1 MATTNV
7 GKPFGVVTSK
17 NQATAITE
25 SKQDANSG
33 QFYITR
39 TDNSNTGGV
48 GNTEG
53 DASQAISLTING
65 NVLRGIS
72 KDDAIKLANLNI
84 GSGTIAEGAF
94 NYKGSVGEIY
104 DLPTDAKVGDV
115 YNIYSNFQLD
125 NTEFPAYTSV
135 VYVHDI
141 NIGTYTWIPLGGK
154 MKISTTATKKISDT
168 QDRIYYSSSDE
179 ENTVIGNFDIRVNN
193 DDCLYVADDA
203 IGIKFGPGLSTN
215 DGEYL
220 TPNLGTGLIMQGTYI
235 TPSLGEGLST
245 SSRGY
250 IIPNLGAGLIIRD
263 DYITL
268 DIGTGLTYDDDDERI
283 CVNIGGGLT
292 DATNGKIEVSCGN
305 NIIIKPS
312 NSIDLDIDKL
322 SGTVKDVNNFY
333 YSLGGIYF
341 SDTIKSGQKNDN
353 VTVVPYFP
361 GQKKNYG
368 LALRCGT
375 GLAFQ
380 EGYEDFGIESSQIL
394 GHDGRYYVNIDNVT
408 IGLNTDS
415 KLKVKHDST
424 LSESGNGL
432 SVKVGHGLVTGGD
445 GININ
450 LASPIPSD
458 LQQLPVSTAGI
469 LVNDGTN
476 GLCVDIPALKRL
488 VELIMA
494 AK

>member
-17 NQATAITE
+17 NQATAIIE

-94 NYKGSVGEIY
+94 NYKGSVGDVD
-104 DLPTDAKVGDV
+104 DLPIDAKVGDV
-115 YNIYSNFQLD
+115 YNISNDFYLD
-125 NTEFPAYTSV
+125 GTMFPAYTSV
-135 VYVHDI
+135 VYVDD
-141 NIGTYTWIPLGGK
+141 GTYTWMSLG
-154 MKISTTATKKISDT
+154 
-168 QDRIYYSSSDE
+168 
-179 ENTVIGNFDIRVNN
+179 GNFDIRVNN
-193 DDCLYVADDA
+193 DDCLYVADYA
-203 IGIKFGPGLSTN
+203 IGIKLGPGLSTN
-215 DGEYL
+215 HGEYL
-220 TPNLGTGLIMQGTYI
+220 TPRLGPGLSINSEDDI
-235 TPSLGEGLST
+235 TPSLGPGLST
-245 SSRGY
+245 NYDGY
-250 IIPNLGAGLIIRD
+250 IIPNLGPGLIIRD
-263 DYITL
+263 DYITPNL
-268 DIGTGLTYDDDDERI
+268 GTGFCDDAGSI
-283 CVNIGGGLT
+283 CVNI
-292 DATNGKIEVSCGN
+292 D
-305 NIIIKPS
+305 NI
-312 NSIDLDIDKL
+312 
-322 SGTVKDVNNFY
+322 
-333 YSLGGIYF
+333 
-341 SDTIKSGQKNDN
+341 
-353 VTVVPYFP
+353 
-361 GQKKNYG
+361 
-368 LALRCGT
+368 
-375 GLAFQ
+375 
-380 EGYEDFGIESSQIL
+380 
-394 GHDGRYYVNIDNVT
+394 T
-408 IGLNTDS
+408 IGVNTDS
-415 KLKVKHDST
+415 KLRVKHDST
-424 LSESGNGL
+424 LSESVNGL

-450 LASPIPSD
+450 LASPISD